1 MYTMKKLQPALLLL
15 ALIPIS
21 IAARADGPLL
31 LRDPAISKTQI
42 VFSYAGDLWS
52 VPRDG
57 GDAKRLTAGVGKE
70 TDPHFSPDGGRIA
83 FTGEYDGNVDVYVM
97 PSSGGVPKRLTF
109 HPGQDEVEGWTN
121 DGKSVLFRSHRDA
134 HGDFLR
140 LYTISVEGGVAEP
153 IPLPRAMEGSYSPDG
168 THLAYQPLFK
178 WQAAW
183 KRYRG
188 GQTTP
193 IWIANLADSSIQK
206 VPRENSNDSN
216 PMWIGDKVYFLSD
229 RGGPVSL
236 FAYDTRSRKVS
247 PVVKNTGLDI
257 KSASASPDTIVY
269 EQFGTIH
276 TVDLATGKE
285 SPVNI
290 RIAADLPEVRSK
302 FVRAA
307 KYIRGAAL
315 SPSGARAV
323 FEARGDIVTVPAD
336 KGDFRNLTSTSGI
349 AERDPS
355 WSPDGK
361 YIAYFS
367 DESGDYALH
376 VRQADGKGEVRKFP
390 LGESSFFYEPV
401 WSPDSKKIAYSDKRL
416 NLWILDLGKKTP
428 VKVDTTT
435 YDSPLTGESWSPDSR
450 WLAYPKQ
457 LRNFLHAIQV
467 YSLESGKSSQIT
479 DGMSDA
485 EHPVF
490 DRGGKYLY
498 FTASTDVGLTLM
510 GLDMSSEAHPVT
522 RSAYVCVLRNDIPSP
537 LAPESDEEKAKEDA
551 AKPADDKKPADAAA
565 KDKDK
570 DKDKEKDKQVR
581 IDLDNIGQ
589 RILAL
594 PVPPRNYN
602 ALATGKEGILF
613 LSEVPVVMAGVENP
627 AMSVQ
632 RFELAK
638 RKSTPVVAGV
648 RQFIVSENGEKAL
661 YRQGDTW
668 AITDANT
675 PVKPGDGA
683 LKIADIEL
691 RVDPQAEWK
700 QIYREVWRI
709 ERDFF
714 YDPNLH
720 GLDLAATTR
729 KYEPYLENISTR
741 ADLNYLFE
749 EMLGEITVGH
759 MFIEG
764 GDLTEAPQVR
774 GGLLGAD
781 WKPENGHVRFTRVY
795 NGENWNPQMRA
806 PLTQP
811 GVNVKSGE
819 YLIAINGSDAPPIE
833 ELYRLLEATA
843 GRQVTLKVGPNPDGS
858 NSREVTVVP
867 IANDSQLRY
876 LAWIEDN
883 RRKVDQLSGGRLAY
897 VHLPDTANG
906 GFTNF
911 NRYFFAQVGK
921 DGAVLDERFNHGGQL
936 ADYIIDYLK
945 RPMMSRVVTREG
957 EGWSSPSAAIYGPK
971 AMIINEMAGSGG
983 DAMPWYFRKAGLGPL
998 IGKRTWGGL
1007 VGIGGYPD
1015 LIDGGNVT
1023 APRMAIYGLKGEWEV
1038 ENVGV
1043 SPDIEVDW
1051 DPALWRQGHD
1061 PQLEKAV
1068 EVVMEELKKNPPP
1081 TYKLPTY
1088 PNYHKKG

>member
-1 MYTMKKLQPALLLL
+1 MKKFLPALLAL
-15 ALIPIS
+15 AVIPPS
-21 IAARADGPLL
+21 GAARAEGPLL
-31 LRDPAISKTQI
+31 LRDPAISKTRI
-42 VFSYAGDLWS
+42 VFLYAGDLWS
-52 VPRDG
+52 VPRTG
-57 GDAKRLTAGVGKE
+57 GDARRLTSGVGTE
-70 TDPHFSPDGGRIA
+70 IGPHFSPDGSKIA

-97 PSSGGVPKRLTF
+97 PAAGGVPTRLTY
-109 HPGQDEVEGWTN
+109 HPGPDEAEGWNN
-121 DGKSVLFRSHRDA
+121 DGRNVLFRTHRDA
-134 HGDFLR
+134 YADYFR
-140 LYTISVEGGVAEP
+140 LYTIPAEGGLATP
-153 IPLPRAMEGSYSPDG
+153 IPLPRGMEGSYSPDG
-168 THLAYQPLFK
+168 TRLAYQPLMQ

-206 VPRENSNDSN
+206 VPRDNSNDFC
-216 PMWIGDKVYFLSD
+216 PMWIGPKVYFLSD
-229 RGGPVSL
+229 RAGPVTL
-236 FAYDTRSRKVS
+236 FAYDTRTRKVAQ
-247 PVVKNTGLDI
+247 VVKNTGLDI
-257 KSASASPDTIVY
+257 KSATAAPDAIAY
-269 EQFGTIH
+269 EQFGAIH

-285 SPVNI
+285 TPVNI

-302 FVRAA
+302 FVKGS

-315 SPSGARAV
+315 SPTGARAV
-323 FEARGDIVTVPAD
+323 FEARGDIVTVPAE
-336 KGDFRNLTSTSGI
+336 KGDFRNLTATSGV

-376 VRQADGKGEVRKFP
+376 VRQADGKGEARIFA
-390 LGESSFFYEPV
+390 LGEQSFFYEPV

-416 NLWILDLGKKTP
+416 NLWIIDLEKKTP

-435 YDSPLTGESWSPDSR
+435 YDSPLTGEAWSPDSR

-457 LRNFLHAIQV
+457 LRNHLHAIEV
-467 YSLESGKSSQIT
+467 YSLDSGKSTQIT

-485 EHPVF
+485 LNPVF
-490 DRGGKYLY
+490 DKGGRYLY
-498 FTASTDVGLTLM
+498 FTASTDVGLTMM
-510 GLDMSSEAHPVT
+510 GLDMSSDERPVT
-522 RSAYVCVLRNDIPSP
+522 RSAYVCVLRADTPSP
-537 LAPESDEEKAKEDA
+537 LAPESDEEKTKEEA
-551 AKPADDKKPADAAA
+551 AKTAEDKSDDKSADKKPAGA
-565 KDKDK
+565 KE
-570 DKDKEKDKQVR
+570 KEKDKQVR
-581 IDLDNIGQ
+581 IDFDNIGQ

-594 PVPPRNYN
+594 PVPPRNYA
-602 ALATGKEGILF
+602 ALAPGKEGILF
-613 LSEVPVVMAGVENP
+613 LAEIPVIAIGEEAP
-627 AMSVQ
+627 RLSVQ
-632 RFELAK
+632 RFDLAK
-638 RKSTPVVAGV
+638 RKTTP
-648 RQFIVSENGEKAL
+648 IVSSIQRFVVSDNGEKLL
-661 YRQGDTW
+661 YQQGETW

-675 PVKPGDGA
+675 AAKPGEGA
-683 LKIADIEL
+683 IKVADIEI

-700 QIYREVWRI
+700 QMYREVWRI

-714 YDPNLH
+714 YDPHFH
-720 GLDLAATTR
+720 GLDLAATSR
-729 KYEPYLENISTR
+729 KYEPYLENLSTR
-741 ADLNYLFE
+741 ADLNYLFV
-749 EMLGEITVGH
+749 EMLGELTVGH
-759 MFIEG
+759 MFVSG
-764 GDLTEAPQVR
+764 GDLVEAPRVR

-781 WKPENGHVRFTRVY
+781 WQPENGHVRFTRVY
-795 NGENWNPQMRA
+795 SGENWNPQMRA

-811 GVNVKSGE
+811 GVNVKAGE
-819 YLIAINGSDAPPIE
+819 YLLAINGKDAPPTE

-843 GRQVTLKVGPNPDGS
+843 GRQVTLKVGPNADGT
-858 NSREVTVVP
+858 NAREVTVVP
-867 IANDSQLRY
+867 IANDSRLRY

-897 VHLPDTANG
+897 VHLPDTASG

-921 DGAVLDERFNHGGQL
+921 EGAILDERFNHGGQL

-957 EGWSSPSAAIYGPK
+957 EGWSSPTAAIYGPK

-1015 LIDGGNVT
+1015 LIDGGSVT

-1043 SPDIEVDW
+1043 PPDIEVDW
-1051 DPALWRQGHD
+1051 DPAQWRQGRD

-1068 EVVMEELKKNPPP
+1068 EVVMAELKKNPPP
-1081 TYKLPTY
+1081 TYKVPPY